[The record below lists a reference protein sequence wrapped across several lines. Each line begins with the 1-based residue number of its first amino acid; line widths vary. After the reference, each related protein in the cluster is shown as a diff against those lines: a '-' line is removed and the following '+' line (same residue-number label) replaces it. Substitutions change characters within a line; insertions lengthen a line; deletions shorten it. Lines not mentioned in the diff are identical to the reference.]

1 MLGGLLLLCLPDLL
15 AYKESTEYDY
25 KNDTH
30 SYSHAYNRPRVSK
43 RMPGTKRKSLQREQM
58 L

>member
-43 RMPGTKRKSLQREQM
+43 RMPGTKRKSLQRE
-58 L
+58 